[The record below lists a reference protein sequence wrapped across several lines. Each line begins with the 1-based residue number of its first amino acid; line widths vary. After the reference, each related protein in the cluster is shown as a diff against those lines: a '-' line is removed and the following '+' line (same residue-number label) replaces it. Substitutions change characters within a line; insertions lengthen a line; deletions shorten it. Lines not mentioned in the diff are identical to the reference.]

1 VREPRCAA
9 IAERLATPLR
19 VAVSGRAG
27 VGRSTAAR
35 ALARAGELRGTIA
48 LASRPSDA
56 DLDVYLLAEVV
67 KPEDRAAI
75 GASGRPVLT
84 VLTKAD
90 LIATTEAGRHPQGP
104 TSAAGSRCRQLS
116 ARTGL
121 SIEPLVGI
129 LAVAA
134 LDDAVDG
141 MLWAGLQELAAG
153 IPVAAPVRRRL
164 LDILDVF
171 GIAQAIAAIRLGATR
186 AQAVTLLRQLS
197 CIDDVV
203 DAIERLGAQAR
214 YQRLLD
220 AVADLE
226 TLAVTDPRVGEF
238 LSRDDTVVARM
249 MAAVDVVEA
258 AGMTVDRGDSA
269 DQHLRRALDWRR
281 YPPVADVHRVCGEDI
296 VRGSLRLWAGAGGAA

>member
-1 VREPRCAA
+1 
-9 IAERLATPLR
+9 

-27 VGRSTAAR
+27 VGSSTAAR

-48 LASRPSDA
+48 LTSRPSDA

-67 KPEDRAAI
+67 KPEDHAAI
-75 GASGRPVLT
+75 EASGRPVLT

-90 LIATTEAGRHPQGP
+90 LIATTEAGCHPQGP
-104 TSAAGSRCRQLS
+104 TSAAGTRCRQLS

-141 MLWAGLQELAAG
+141 TLWAGLQELAAG

-186 AQAVTLLRQLS
+186 AEAVTLLRRLS

-214 YQRLLD
+214 YQRVLD

-226 TLAVTDPRVGEF
+226 TLAVTAPRISEF

-249 MAAVDVVEA
+249 MAAVEVVEA
-258 AGMTVDRGDSA
+258 AGMTVNRGDSA
-269 DQHLRRALDWRR
+269 DQHLCRALDWRLDG
-281 YPPVADVHRVCGEDI
+281 PVADVHRACSADI